1 MYNSKIQDEFGQRQV
16 RTPQPTPKSSP
27 VMSPVRMKSPPLTPP
42 ASPHLQQGVPVT
54 IQRQPI
60 VVQPEYES
68 EISESV
74 DISEEIRQ
82 LQGSSL
88 FYHYIKESLNVC
100 SMKG

>member
-1 MYNSKIQDEFGQRQV
+1 MYYSKIQDEFGQRQV

-42 ASPHLQQGVPVT
+42 ASPRLQQEVPVT

-60 VVQPEYES
+60 MVQPEYES

-88 FYHYIKESLNVC
+88 FYHYEKKV
-100 SMKG
+100 